1 MSSKSH
7 FFRQSGGLRLLADYQ
22 FNNNLIDD
30 ANGYNLVGTDITYDD
45 GSAVFNGVSSEARR
59 LDTNGIFSFTDGT
72 KDLPFRIELSVKFN
86 LINEAFY
93 FIATKR
99 NSVSSEWQI
108 YYQDIGKINI
118 ILFENNDNYIQKG
131 CSIIPNTSQN
141 YNIIIDYDGSGIDGL
156 NINVDGVDGDLDL
169 VVGNYVGMTKTQTNL
184 LIGSF
189 DVVNRYELNGEI
201 DYLKIYK

>member
-7 FFRQSGGLRLLADYQ
+7 FFKKRLILLADYQ

-30 ANGYNLVGTDITYDD
+30 VNGYNLTGTDITYNN
-45 GSAVFNGVSSEARR
+45 GNAVFNGTTSEARR
-59 LDTNGIFSFTDGT
+59 TDTNDIFSFTDGT

-86 LINEAFY
+86 LINEAFH
-93 FIATKR
+93 FITTKR
-99 NSVSSEWQI
+99 DSVNPEWQVF
-108 YYQDIGKINI
+108 YQDIGKINI
-118 ILFENNDNYIQKG
+118 TLFQNNTNYIQKG
-131 CSIIPNTSQN
+131 CNITPNTSQN

-169 VVGNYVGMTKTQTNL
+169 VVGNYVGMTKTQTDL